1 MQKNDIYSND
11 IEGAAYFEDNRAR
24 DSSDYET
31 LTERDFAE
39 ENYEEEEEDN
49 NDNKE

>member
-24 DSSDYET
+24 DSGEYET
-31 LTERDFAE
+31 LTERDFEE
-39 ENYEEEEEDN
+39 ENYEDEEIDNEDEE
-49 NDNKE
+49 